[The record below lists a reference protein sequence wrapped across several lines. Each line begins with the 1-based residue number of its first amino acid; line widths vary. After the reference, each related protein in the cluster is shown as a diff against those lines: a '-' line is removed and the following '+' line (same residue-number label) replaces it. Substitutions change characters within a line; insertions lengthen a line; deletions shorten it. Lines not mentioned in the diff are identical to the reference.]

1 MNKYL
6 RFGLI
11 GTAALVVLVLILPF
25 LVPVDAY
32 RARIETATEH
42 ATGRTLSINGPL
54 RLMLF
59 PQFGLRAEKV
69 TFANMP
75 GGHAAA
81 MVSVGDIKL
90 AIRFLPLLTGKV
102 ELAQIVLDRPT
113 IELEVNA
120 AGEANW
126 MLGKRG
132 QAGGGGSS
140 VTLPQDTEFS
150 GIKISD
156 GAITYDNAKTKT
168 HRAVDHV
175 NALIDITRLDRP
187 IKIDG
192 NLMLAARRVDFNAK
206 IATLKSFLGDGLTSL
221 NLSLTSDMMQASI
234 KGLVEPGGEV
244 KGDVKFDTTHLRA
257 VAQWLG
263 ENLPAGGGLN
273 AMSLESHIL
282 SKDKITRFS
291 PLRLALDRQ
300 NLTGDLTVDTR
311 GKTTALTGTL
321 SADRFD
327 LNPYLQ
333 APGKPGPKPALSNN
347 TGWSRTPIN
356 FALPK
361 DIDAGLTLRVGA
373 LRVRSLELGK
383 TVAYIVVSNG
393 TLNARLDPIT
403 LYGGTGRAE
412 LDIAPDGHGG
422 TSIGNRLLFDRIA
435 LRPFLENTL
444 GIDRIEGTGSLT
456 LAVQARGDNAYAVM
470 HSLSG
475 SGAISATHGRIR
487 GVDLGAVARTVQ
499 MVLGGEATGQVATTD
514 FHDMGGHF
522 DIASGV
528 LNNKD
533 FRLAGPLASMT
544 GAGDIDIGNQSIDFR
559 LVPKAAVKGIAV
571 GIPFRVKGSWDH
583 VHYAPDL
590 AGVVK
595 GVLQNLESGRAP
607 FKGLFGG
614 DNKTHDNAA
623 PKKKHKSTTDVL
635 KNMFGIH

>member
-11 GTAALVVLVLILPF
+11 GAAALLVLVLILPF

-32 RARIETATEH
+32 RARIETAAEH

-75 GGHAAA
+75 GGRAAA

-90 AIRFLPLLTGKV
+90 TIRFLPLLKGKV

-113 IELEVNA
+113 IELEVDA
-120 AGEANW
+120 AGKANW
-126 MLGKRG
+126 TFGKRG
-132 QAGGGGSS
+132 QPGGGGSS

-156 GAITYDNAKTKT
+156 GAITYDNTKTRT

-175 NALIDITRLDRP
+175 NATIDITRLDRP
-187 IKIDG
+187 INIDG

-206 IATLKSFLGDGLTSL
+206 IVTLKSLLGDGLTSL
-221 NLSLTSDMMQASI
+221 NVSLTSDMMQASI
-234 KGLVEPGGEV
+234 KGLLDPGGEV

-257 VAQWLG
+257 VSQWLG
-263 ENLPAGGGLN
+263 ENLPPGGGLN
-273 AMSLESHIL
+273 AMSLESHIVL
-282 SKDKITRFS
+282 KDKIARFS
-291 PLRLALDRQ
+291 PLRVALDRQ

-311 GKTTALTGTL
+311 GKTTASTGTL
-321 SADRFD
+321 STDRLD

-333 APGKPGPKPALSNN
+333 APGKPGQKPASSNN
-347 TGWSRTPIN
+347 TGWSKAPIN

-361 DIDAGLTLRVGA
+361 DIDASLTLRVGA
-373 LRVRSLELGK
+373 LRVRNLELEK

-422 TSIGNRLLFDRIA
+422 TSIGNKLQFDRIA
-435 LRPFLENTL
+435 LRPFLDNTL

-456 LAVQARGDNAYAVM
+456 LAVQARGSNAFAVM

-522 DIASGV
+522 VIASGV
-528 LNNKD
+528 LSNKD
-533 FRLAGPLASMT
+533 FRLAGPLVSMT
-544 GAGDIDIGNQSIDFR
+544 GTGDIDIGNRSIDFR
-559 LVPKAAVKGIAV
+559 LVPKAAVRGVAI